1 MKRLWPTSF
10 RGRLTTLVVLAVA
23 PLFLAGTGVAVYL
36 IQTDMQK
43 SRMREVSIRLAE
55 TSRDIEYAVASARID
70 VLFLAATPP
79 VGGLVRA
86 WAHGGID
93 PRAGSTVPHW
103 RGRMTEI
110 WSAAVATKQIYEHIS
125 FLDRQGRE
133 VVHVNEENGRAVFVP
148 DDRLRNRGDA
158 DYFAE
163 TARLAKGETYV
174 SPIDRR
180 DESGGSD
187 LYRRPVLRVTTPVFD
202 EAGHLQGIVV
212 VNLLVLEVLKRSA
225 ERLREVPGDVFIA
238 DAQGRY
244 LYHGGRPEKVWG
256 GPAGLNIGEGV
267 KKDYP
272 NGWEA
277 ILSGKA
283 GVTAV
288 GKRKVMIQIINPW
301 PAHSDFLAVGV
312 DSPPAAF
319 SSAFAEPRIVIAI
332 LVSVALLVLI
342 LIAVVWPLGRSII
355 RPLTVLT
362 HAVERFKRG
371 DLKARAGIETEGEIG
386 LLAQTFNGM
395 AETIGTERARLEA
408 EISEKMAGANASNR
422 AALSLMQDATAE
434 RQRLE
439 KAQEEL
445 VRAREAA
452 EAASRAKS
460 LFVAN
465 MSHEIR
471 TPMNAILG
479 FARVLERD
487 PAITPQQGEHVRIIT
502 RSGVHLLKLIN
513 DILDISKIEAG
524 RTTLEETGYDLHDLL
539 ADLEKTFRPQAEA
552 KGLRFLLEREENAPR
567 YTRGDVGKLRQIF
580 VNLIGNAIK
589 FTETGGVAVRVRAE
603 AVAGQTG
610 EGKKSLRLVAEVEDS
625 GPGIPAVERGRIFD
639 AFQQAASGVKAGGT
653 GLGLAIS
660 RRFVEMMGGTLTVT
674 SRVGQGSCFRFEALL
689 TPAEEGEKKT
699 MPTFRRVVGLE
710 PGAGPCRILAVDDMP
725 DNRALLLAL
734 LEPIGFEVQEAENG
748 VEALEAF
755 EKWSPQAVLMD
766 MRMPVMD
773 GYEATRRIKAT
784 EAGRAI
790 PIIAVTSSAFEDS
803 RAQVIAAG
811 VDGLLIKPFRPEQ
824 LFEALEK
831 SLGLRYVYLDETAG
845 APVDAPAKPLTVESL
860 AALPQE
866 LVSAMRQVV
875 AEGDMA
881 RMRELIDQVEKID
894 GVAARGLQA
903 LADRYDYGKLN
914 QMLEKGNT

>member
-312 DSPPAAF
+312 DSPPRRFLKRVCRASDRHRDSRLRGAAG
-319 SSAFAEPRIVIAI
+319 PYTDRRC
-332 LVSVALLVLI
+332 VA
-342 LIAVVWPLGRSII
+342 S
-355 RPLTVLT
+355 
-362 HAVERFKRG
+362 
-371 DLKARAGIETEGEIG
+371 
-386 LLAQTFNGM
+386 
-395 AETIGTERARLEA
+395 GTEHH
-408 EISEKMAGANASNR
+408 S
-422 AALSLMQDATAE
+422 
-434 RQRLE
+434 
-439 KAQEEL
+439 
-445 VRAREAA
+445 
-452 EAASRAKS
+452 
-460 LFVAN
+460 
-465 MSHEIR
+465 
-471 TPMNAILG
+471 
-479 FARVLERD
+479 
-487 PAITPQQGEHVRIIT
+487 
-502 RSGVHLLKLIN
+502 
-513 DILDISKIEAG
+513 
-524 RTTLEETGYDLHDLL
+524 
-539 ADLEKTFRPQAEA
+539 
-552 KGLRFLLEREENAPR
+552 
-567 YTRGDVGKLRQIF
+567 
-580 VNLIGNAIK
+580 
-589 FTETGGVAVRVRAE
+589 
-603 AVAGQTG
+603 
-610 EGKKSLRLVAEVEDS
+610 
-625 GPGIPAVERGRIFD
+625 
-639 AFQQAASGVKAGGT
+639 
-653 GLGLAIS
+653 
-660 RRFVEMMGGTLTVT
+660 
-674 SRVGQGSCFRFEALL
+674 
-689 TPAEEGEKKT
+689 
-699 MPTFRRVVGLE
+699 
-710 PGAGPCRILAVDDMP
+710 
-725 DNRALLLAL
+725 
-734 LEPIGFEVQEAENG
+734 
-748 VEALEAF
+748 
-755 EKWSPQAVLMD
+755 
-766 MRMPVMD
+766 
-773 GYEATRRIKAT
+773 
-784 EAGRAI
+784 
-790 PIIAVTSSAFEDS
+790 
-803 RAQVIAAG
+803 
-811 VDGLLIKPFRPEQ
+811 
-824 LFEALEK
+824 
-831 SLGLRYVYLDETAG
+831 
-845 APVDAPAKPLTVESL
+845 PVDRSHACRGTI
-860 AALPQE
+860 QE
-866 LVSAMRQVV
+866 RRSQGQS
-875 AEGDMA
+875 GD
-881 RMRELIDQVEKID
+881 
-894 GVAARGLQA
+894 
-903 LADRYDYGKLN
+903 
-914 QMLEKGNT
+914 